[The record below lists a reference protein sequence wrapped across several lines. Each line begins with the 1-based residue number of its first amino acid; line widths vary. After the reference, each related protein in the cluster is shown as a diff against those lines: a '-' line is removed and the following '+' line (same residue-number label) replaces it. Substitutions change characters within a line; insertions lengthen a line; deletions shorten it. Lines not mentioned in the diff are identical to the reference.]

1 MFGLL
6 ILVRNYLRKNEKKIS
21 VKIAIANVIAKP
33 IYTYM
38 KIKTYVIATTVNVN
52 NYASIKTF

>member
-6 ILVRNYLRKNEKKIS
+6 ILVRNYLKKNEKKIS

-52 NYASIKTF
+52 NYANFKTL